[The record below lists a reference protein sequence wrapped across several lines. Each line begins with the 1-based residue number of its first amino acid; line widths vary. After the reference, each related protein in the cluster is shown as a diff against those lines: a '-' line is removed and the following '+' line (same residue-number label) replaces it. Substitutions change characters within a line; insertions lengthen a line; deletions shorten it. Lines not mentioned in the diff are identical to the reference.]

1 MEISDV
7 LIHID
12 ESVGHD
18 SQFMLEEFLREVHG
32 IVSPRFSMQQNHL
45 MFVAYDS
52 DATSAAMILEKIH
65 GQGYEAQIVAI

>member
-12 ESVGHD
+12 ESIGQD
-18 SQFMLEEFLREVHG
+18 SQFMLEKSLREVQG
-32 IVSPRFSMQQNHL
+32 IVSPRFSAQQNHL
-45 MFVAYDS
+45 MFVAYNP

-65 GQGYEAQIVAI
+65 GHGYEAQIVAI